1 MIEKILRALSGA
13 ASDRTGSNTRTLYHW
28 RCSCG
33 AHSRGPGGWLISLDA
48 EYAAQR
54 HQWNKGAE
62 HQMPEVY
69 STEEEVP

>member
-1 MIEKILRALSGA
+1 MFEKILRVLSGT
-13 ASDRTGSNTRTLYHW
+13 ASDRISRNTRTVYHW

-33 AHSRGPGGWLISLDA
+33 GQSRSAGGWGIPVDA

-54 HQWNKGAE
+54 HQWNKGVG

>member
-1 MIEKILRALSGA
+1 MIEKILRALGGA
-13 ASDRTGSNTRTLYHW
+13 RSDRVGRNTRTLYHW

-33 AHSRGPGGWLISLDA
+33 GHSRGPGGWLIPADA

-54 HQWNKGAE
+54 HQWNKGVG

-69 STEEEVP
+69 STEEEAL